1 MEQREIERDR
11 PGRER
16 GDGRE
21 VVARVAEEWKK
32 RKEREIGEQG
42 RGREENQE
50 RRGRGWCMRRG

>member
-1 MEQREIERDR
+1 M
-11 PGRER
+11 ER

-21 VVARVAEEWKK
+21 VAARVAEEWKK

-50 RRGRGWCMRRG
+50 RRGRGWCARRG